1 MKKGV
6 IFTVIL
12 VLAVTAS
19 TVFAK
24 TFKNITMERKLK
36 EGYSETDVYS
46 MLAIISNCEEKSMPV
61 IESKYRELGSWEAVA
76 EYYNINPIDYEI
88 SYNFQ
93 SELEEKLAIPD
104 ETYAEMINSGMT
116 EAECREFSM
125 KANNA
130 QIDVV
135 TAWEAQKNGKTIND
149 LIKERTALKTS
160 KAQAAT
166 DYTFGE
172 ITEEEYI
179 KKMKSLSPDMP
190 MSEII
195 EFAAKDR
202 REWREARIVGSGITE
217 EEIAFAEKCGITDIF
232 EICRMKDAEKFSG
245 KSFVEMASEVKKGT
259 SVDTV
264 IKQTMQAVSDSITKE
279 EVLAE

>member
-1 MKKGV
+1 MKKRI

-12 VLAVTAS
+12 VLVVTAS

-61 IESKYRELGSWEAVA
+61 IESKYKELGSWEAVA
-76 EYYNINPIDYEI
+76 EYYNIKPIDYEM
-88 SYNFQ
+88 SYKFQ

-116 EAECREFSM
+116 EEECQEFSM

-130 QIDVV
+130 KINVV
-135 TAWEAQKNGKTIND
+135 TAWEAQKNGKTIRN

-166 DYTFGE
+166 DYTFGK

-179 KKMKSLSPDMP
+179 KKMKSLSPEMP

-202 REWREARIVGSGITE
+202 REWRDARIAGSGITE
-217 EEIAFAEKCGITDIF
+217 QEIALAEKCGITDIF
-232 EICRMKDAEKFSG
+232 EMCRMKDAEKFSG
-245 KSFVEMASEVKKGT
+245 KPFAEMASEVKKGT
-259 SVDTV
+259 SVDAV
-264 IKQTMQAVSDSITKE
+264 IKQTMEVKSDSVTKE